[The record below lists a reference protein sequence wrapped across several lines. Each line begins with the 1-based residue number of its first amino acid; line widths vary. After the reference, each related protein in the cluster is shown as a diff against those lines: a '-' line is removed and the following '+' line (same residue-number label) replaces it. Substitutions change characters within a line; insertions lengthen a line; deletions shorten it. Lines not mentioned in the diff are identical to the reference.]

1 MRVLKFAA
9 VSFMTLVAT
18 TIQAQNL
25 DNDFKALQNQVETA
39 YQKNVITETDYN
51 KLKQDHKIIKQA
63 ISQAEAD
70 GVTTNDERNKIYS
83 KLLRSKKRFSSLTAN
98 NKEE

>member
-1 MRVLKFAA
+1 MKLLKLAA
-9 VSFMTLVAT
+9 VALITLT
-18 TIQAQNL
+18 TTAIQAQNL
-25 DNDFKALQNQVETA
+25 DNDFKALQNQVESA
-39 YQKNVITETDYN
+39 YKKNVITETDYN
-51 KLKQDHKIIKQA
+51 KLKQDHKIIQQA

-98 NKEE
+98 NKED